1 MAVSALGISGWAV
14 LTTKLVLHSCQ
25 QNGQGKAASAR
36 CCMLSRPQ
44 ELEAD
49 VGSADVLG
57 LTFLKAQGELLDK
70 ALQGSK
76 TIPLLQAVASVG

>member
-1 MAVSALGISGWAV
+1 MARAKQPLPGAAC
-14 LTTKLVLHSCQ
+14 CQ
-25 QNGQGKAASAR
+25 E
-36 CCMLSRPQ
+36 PQ

-57 LTFLKAQGELLDK
+57 LTLLKAQGELLDK

-76 TIPLLQAVASVG
+76 TISLIQAVASVG